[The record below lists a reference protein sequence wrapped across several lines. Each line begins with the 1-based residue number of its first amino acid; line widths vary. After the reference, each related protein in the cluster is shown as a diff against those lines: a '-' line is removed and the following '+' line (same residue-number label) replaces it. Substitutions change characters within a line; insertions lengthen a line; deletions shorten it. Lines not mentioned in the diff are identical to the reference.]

1 MQRRGR
7 KPGRRFAATE
17 QRMHNVW
24 MWPVCLIVAAASLT
38 AADPVWKS
46 KPAAQ
51 WTEEDAKQILA
62 TSPWAKEVS
71 AVVTRRLTE
80 EQLRE
85 GGQMGQPRGVGNE
98 GVDPKGSGPKV
109 DLNVVTGPGGDDRSA
124 RSLAR
129 PIVLR
134 LRWESA
140 MPVRIAELK
149 SRVEPPTVEGD
160 GYRIAVYGVPGV
172 GFKGNPRELGKPL
185 MPLAA
190 LKREG
195 KKDVRPIRA
204 EAFQLDDS
212 VTVVYLFPLSA
223 EIVKKD
229 GQVRFEAQIGRI
241 VIAHTFELSEM
252 EFMGKLEL

>member
-1 MQRRGR
+1 MR
-7 KPGRRFAATE
+7 
-17 QRMHNVW
+17 NVW
-24 MWPVCLIVAAASLT
+24 MRPVCLVAAAASLM

-62 TSPWAKEVS
+62 TSPWAKEVG

-85 GGQMGQPRGVGNE
+85 GGQMGQPRGVGDE

-109 DLNVVTGPGGDDRSA
+109 DLNVFTGAGGDDRSA

-140 MPVRIAELK
+140 LPVRIAELK
-149 SRVEPPTVEGD
+149 SHIAAPPTLEGD
-160 GYRIAVYGVPGV
+160 GYRIAVYGVPGA
-172 GFKGNPRELGKPL
+172 GFKGDPKALGKPL
-185 MPLAA
+185 MGLAA
-190 LKREG
+190 LKRQG
-195 KKDVRPIRA
+195 KKDVRPIRV
-204 EAFQLDDS
+204 EAFQLADS
-212 VTVVYLFPLSA
+212 VTVVYLFPWSA
-223 EIVKKD
+223 EIVKND

-241 VIAHTFELSEM
+241 VVAQTFELSEM